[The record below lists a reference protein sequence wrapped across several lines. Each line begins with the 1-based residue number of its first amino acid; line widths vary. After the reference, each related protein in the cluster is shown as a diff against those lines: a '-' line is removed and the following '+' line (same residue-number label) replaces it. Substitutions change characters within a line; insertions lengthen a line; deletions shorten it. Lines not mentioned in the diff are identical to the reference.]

1 MLKRT
6 TLARIGKFIP
16 LSLIAIL
23 FIATI
28 AAAPANLPVPATPT
42 AVGTANAGEIRVDW
56 QEVPGARFYVIGWIN
71 RNDYDRIGSSGDWL
85 SAFHYATVPAANRNY
100 TVSGL
105 KAGEEY
111 WVLLGARAERFH
123 GEAVSW
129 SAWTGPVM
137 TSGAHGAGL
146 CPITGL
152 PIPAGGYLGIGD
164 TVSSPIANQS
174 FTLTSASF
182 LATVMLHYAD
192 DPTQQFS
199 PRPGRRLVE
208 VCGTYRHHFRSA
220 VRFSGGS
227 ESVMTSDAGIGFI
240 HAGTHERIDPGVDE
254 IGCQLWDVPAGAQT
268 VIYAVGLGGYN
279 SSAGVVG
286 TDHNNIGLYRID
298 APAN

>member
-1 MLKRT
+1 M
-6 TLARIGKFIP
+6 
-16 LSLIAIL
+16 
-23 FIATI
+23 
-28 AAAPANLPVPATPT
+28 N
-42 AVGTANAGEIRVDW
+42 W
-56 QEVPGARFYVIGWIN
+56 QQVPGARFYVIGWIN
-71 RNDYDRIGSSGDWL
+71 RNDYNRIGSSGDWL
-85 SAFHYATVPAANRNY
+85 SAFHYATVPAPNRNY

-111 WVLLGARAERFH
+111 WVILGARAERFH

-182 LATVMLHYAD
+182 PATVTLYYAD

-199 PRPGRRLVE
+199 PRPGRRFVE
-208 VCGTYRHHFRSA
+208 VCGTFRHHFSSG
-220 VRFSGGS
+220 RFGRGTD
-227 ESVMTSDAGIGFI
+227 SVLTSDAGIGFSFSN
-240 HAGTHERIDPGVDE
+240 THERIDAGVDGS
-254 IGCQLWDVPAGAQT
+254 GCQLWDVPAGAKT
-268 VIYAVGLGGYN
+268 AIYAVGFGAYS

-286 TDHNNIGLYRID
+286 KDHKNVGLYRID